1 LTTSMHTIPLYYQ
14 KILAHELTLKCP
26 AHELKKLNQTLA
38 SSAVGLN
45 PLHIDAALFVF
56 NCPLSRGAIL
66 LTVTTLQLLF
76 PSLLPFQ
83 EGGNKGRKE
92 RTI

>member
-1 LTTSMHTIPLYYQ
+1 MTTSMHTIPLYHQ
-14 KILAHELTLKCP
+14 IILAYELTLKRP
-26 AHELKKLNQTLA
+26 SNELKKLNQTLKP
-38 SSAVGLN
+38 SAVDRN
-45 PLHIDAALFVF
+45 PHHIDAALFVF
-56 NCPLSRGAIL
+56 NCPLSRGSIL
-66 LTVTTLQLLF
+66 LTVTTLQSWF